1 MKSIYEILT
10 QFQTDLSSDLPDL
23 LTAESLTN
31 FQNYVIGESREAR
44 ETALCVYKDSLR
56 MDDTQNLLSLIFQA
70 QLYKVD
76 FETAAKYED
85 VIKDYLKSY
94 NPEEIGMNIL
104 DGIDTDTWPMENSS
118 GVLIFFTVQYT
129 EELDGCD

>member
-31 FQNYVIGESREAR
+31 FQNYVIGESREVR

>member
-10 QFQTDLSSDLPDL
+10 QLQTDLSADLPDL
-23 LTAESLTN
+23 LTAESLADFN
-31 FQNYVIGESREAR
+31 NYVIGESREAR

-76 FETAAKYED
+76 FESAAKYED
-85 VIKDYLKSY
+85 IIKDYLNDY

-104 DGIDTDTWPMENSS
+104 EGLDIDTWPMDNGS
-118 GVLIFFTVQYT
+118 GVLIFFTVQYR